1 MSRRSSRAKPQ
12 ATATALAPS
21 VKRGLASL
29 INNNEGAISSMLDSS
44 PSADLLAELVGVM
57 AVNGLSAEGL
67 LAQWFSQQLLAT
79 CAPPHPSRRRPPP
92 MP

>member
-29 INNNEGAISSMLDSS
+29 ICNNEAAIASMLDSTVD
-44 PSADLLAELVGVM
+44 ADLLGELVGVM

-67 LAQWFSQQLLAT
+67 LAQWFSAPLLAT
-79 CAPPHPSRRRPPP
+79 CAPPPPTAVP
-92 MP
+92 TYSP